1 MIELTNREAA
11 RKPLFLDTFRMN
23 TANHVPQ
30 GHWRH
35 VHDLHYRRTEPRYRQ
50 ELDRLAC
57 NSAIDNLPVADAT
70 LRDRLIGTGAWGADH
85 PGAAFAIIR
94 GSRTVLDRDHHSA
107 AANKRIPA

>member
-35 VHDLHYRRTEPRYRQ
+35 V
-50 ELDRLAC
+50 
-57 NSAIDNLPVADAT
+57 IDNLPVADAT
-70 LRDRLIGTGAWGADH
+70 LRDRLIGTGALETDH
-85 PGAAFAIIR
+85 PDAAFAIIR
-94 GSRTVLDRDHHSA
+94 GSRTTLDRDHRSA